1 MLASAPAYARQVRN
15 LRKYQM
21 KMSKKILL
29 SLSISAGIAQC
40 PVWAHASLESAVPAK
55 NAQLTA
61 PPKEVRLHFNE
72 NLEANFSSIKVTD
85 SGGKNVSL
93 KKAIVDANDRKTL
106 FVPLD
111 PLKAGSYKVQWV
123 GVGHD
128 GHRRTGDFKFSVK

>member
-1 MLASAPAYARQVRN
+1 
-15 LRKYQM
+15 M
-21 KMSKKILL
+21 KAFRKILL
-29 SLSISAGIAQC
+29 SLSILTVIAQG

-72 NLEANFSSIKVTD
+72 DLEANFSSIKVTD
-85 SGGKNVSL
+85 SGGKNISL
-93 KKAIVDANDRKTL
+93 KKATVDAKDRKTL

-111 PLKAGSYKVQWV
+111 PLKAGNYKVQWV

-128 GHRRTGDFKFSVK
+128 GHRRSGDFMFSVK

>member
-1 MLASAPAYARQVRN
+1 MNTSR
-15 LRKYQM
+15 
-21 KMSKKILL
+21 KILL
-29 SLSISAGIAQC
+29 SLSLLAAVAQN
-40 PVWAHASLESAVPAK
+40 PAWAHASLESAVPAK

-85 SGGKNVSL
+85 SSGKNMLL
-93 KKAIVDANDRKTL
+93 KKAIVDAKDRKTL

-111 PLKAGSYKVQWV
+111 PLKAGNYKVQWV

-128 GHRRTGDFKFSVK
+128 GHRRTGDFMFSVK